1 MSCTRCQSFVLR
13 AVLKNSSVIIMGNM
27 ITFQLFSQ
35 LIFAVQKKNVCKKA
49 KCKKGSGGTVFK
61 WDVNNTWLYNDILLS
76 DLGVKVF

>member
-35 LIFAVQKKNVCKKA
+35 LIFAVQKKMCAKKQNA
-49 KCKKGSGGTVFK
+49 KRVAVVQFLSGMLIIHGFITIF
-61 WDVNNTWLYNDILLS
+61 YYQIL
-76 DLGVKVF
+76 V